1 MDIIEFLVNG
11 VVIMILIHVGLNLMT
26 WMVKRRADSDL
37 DEVSNDLELERLN
50 SSYRRGCGQ
59 SVFLL

>member
-26 WMVKRRADSDL
+26 RMVKRRADSDL
-37 DEVSNDLELERLN
+37 DKVSNDLELETNDEPNNTNTNKLK
-50 SSYRRGCGQ
+50 
-59 SVFLL
+59 